1 MRRHALPAALALGV
15 LTTSGIAFASD
26 GGSVLSSSDAIP
38 LLQYPEGITAF
49 GNRIYVATLNYV
61 DTTQNRIFVFD
72 DNGALVHTIG
82 DKPGQELVANGAI
95 NGLIIQKNTGDL
107 YAASNATGNILRI
120 QNPNSDNP
128 TISIF
133 STYPAGGGPE
143 DMSFHST
150 GTLFASDSN
159 LGVLYEIPPG
169 GGPPKLVVGPPS
181 TGAPIDDKGLFA
193 SPVVGLSPNGLTLSR
208 DGRTLFVA
216 NTFADSVV
224 ALDVNDAG
232 HITGNPRIFAQNFNP
247 DLEEYPTGF
256 DALVLPNTKIGP
268 SASTPLNGPDGL
280 AMDSDGHVWVAS
292 NLGDNLTE
300 LSGDGHILRV
310 VGKSSVTSDGLL
322 NQPASISFHDGRIY
336 ATDLSIFTG
345 FAGTPIPFRVVSYNV
360 GEDGFQSN
368 GND

>member
-1 MRRHALPAALALGV
+1 LA
-15 LTTSGIAFASD
+15 
-26 GGSVLSSSDAIP
+26 SSDTVP
-38 LLQYPEGITAF
+38 LLQFPEGITAS
-49 GNRIYVATLNYV
+49 GHLVYVATLNYA
-61 DTTQNRIFVFD
+61 DTTHNRIFVFD

-82 DKPGQELVANGAI
+82 DKPGQDLVANTAI
-95 NGLIIQKNTGDL
+95 NGLIINKATGDL
-107 YAASNATGNILRI
+107 YAAGNLGGYILRI
-120 QNPNSDNP
+120 QNPDSDNP
-128 TISIF
+128 TITIF

-143 DMSFHST
+143 DMSFHHA
-150 GTLFASDSN
+150 GTLFATDSN

-193 SPVVGLSPNGLTLSR
+193 SSVVGLSPNGITLSL
-208 DGRTLFVA
+208 DERTLYVA

-224 ALDVNDAG
+224 ALDVSVDG

-280 AMDSDGHVWVAS
+280 AMDDQGHVWVAS

-300 LSGDGHILRV
+300 LGLNGQILRV

-322 NQPASISFHDGRIY
+322 NQPASITFHDGRIY

-345 FAGTPIPFRVVSYNV
+345 FAGTPIPFRVVSYFV
-360 GEDGFQSN
+360 GVDGFQSN